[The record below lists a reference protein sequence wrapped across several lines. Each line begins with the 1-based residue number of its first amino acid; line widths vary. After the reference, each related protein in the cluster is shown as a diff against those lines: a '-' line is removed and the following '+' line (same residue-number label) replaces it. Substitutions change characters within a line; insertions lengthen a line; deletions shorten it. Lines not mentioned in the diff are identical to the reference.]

1 MQKSRGRNECS
12 ILKIR
17 DQIYW
22 HSRVCVREEWTCKKP
37 SSPGLYPLWIQMH
50 SHYWNCTG
58 SCLSF
63 SSIIQAAKGLSRVLT
78 GQPASYS
85 HPTASVSLLLSC
97 CGWFPYHPFPE
108 RWGNKSHHHLTGYIG
123 KRGRSR
129 VISNLPT
136 VLAAGSVTV
145 SHITHWA
152 NPSLACSCHKGKDLI
167 SSSTLCVQN
176 FQQLSIPGQGV
187 LKGITGLKWGKWS
200 C

>member
-1 MQKSRGRNECS
+1 
-12 ILKIR
+12 
-17 DQIYW
+17 
-22 HSRVCVREEWTCKKP
+22 
-37 SSPGLYPLWIQMH
+37 MH

-187 LKGITGLKWGKWS
+187 LQGITGLKWGKWS